1 MPKKKDSFPGRE
13 YVQKNLPKAKTRLS
27 NAAKDM
33 KSRIQKGIK
42 ILGNAKT
49 KEILPAA
56 GWGLMDVL
64 SGGKHTKHQNQK
76 LADKVDDAL
85 GRPVRLARAKR
96 AGIKPTSIVEK
107 KSNKKGS

>member
-1 MPKKKDSFPGRE
+1 M
-13 YVQKNLPKAKTRLS
+13 KN
-27 NAAKDM
+27 
-33 KSRIQKGIK
+33 RINEGIK
-42 ILGNAKT
+42 VLGNAKT
-49 KEILPAA
+49 KDILPAA

-96 AGIKPTSIVEK
+96 AGLKTYTKNMEEAPKLRKHTQNMEYAK
-107 KSNKKGS
+107 KAKKGT